1 MILMV
6 IFASFL
12 FIIIV
17 FHHIFTFKT
26 HGNSME
32 DFNIW
37 LNDHNRDFTAL
48 KKLIYSMNLIPSQSK
63 HTWDSLT
70 QKILQ
75 QLEKGVD
82 FEKLESIIEFELG
95 AKYGLYIDE
104 FNSEEIATDIM
115 DWWNS
120 SS

>member
-1 MILMV
+1 MD
-6 IFASFL
+6 
-12 FIIIV
+12 
-17 FHHIFTFKT
+17 
-26 HGNSME
+26 

-37 LNDHNRDFTAL
+37 INDYNRDFIQL

-63 HTWDSLT
+63 HTWDPLV

-75 QLEKGVD
+75 QLEKGID

-104 FNSEEIATDIM
+104 FNSEQIATDIM
-115 DWWNS
+115 GWWNS
-120 SS
+120 PSSS